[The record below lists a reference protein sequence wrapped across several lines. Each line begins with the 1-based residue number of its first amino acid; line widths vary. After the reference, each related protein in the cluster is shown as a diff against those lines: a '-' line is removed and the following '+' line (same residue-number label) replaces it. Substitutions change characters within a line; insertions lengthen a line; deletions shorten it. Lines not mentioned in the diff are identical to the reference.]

1 MSTQDEQEVTK
12 EELCTQ
18 LVTFD
23 SSQSRFRD
31 MEGHHHGRDTGD
43 TGHEAGVK
51 HAGTSPTADTT
62 YPPPSSSKDGAIA
75 DYPNLAQVLTDAT
88 TIEAEQDAAGNKS
101 SGLGF

>member
-1 MSTQDEQEVTK
+1 MK

-18 LVTFD
+18 PVIFD
-23 SSQSRFRD
+23 SSQNRFRD
-31 MEGHHHGRDTGD
+31 LQGHHHGRD

-62 YPPPSSSKDGAIA
+62 YPLPSSSKDGAMA
-75 DYPNLAQVLTDAT
+75 NYPNLAPGQKWSGTWGQVLTDVVA
-88 TIEAEQDAAGNKS
+88 IEAEQDATGNKS